1 MFKKTGALS
10 FEPWYKKKLLFLY
23 YLQYKL
29 LKMTTGPSV
38 NEPIKLNAVN
48 VITKVLTGEISF
60 FFRRNMTMSVAFTT
74 MLHVNKIMQ

>member
-1 MFKKTGALS
+1 MEQFLS
-10 FEPWYKKKLLFLY
+10 SLYGTKYISFLY

-38 NEPIKLNAVN
+38 NEPIKHNAVN

-60 FFRRNMTMSVAFTT
+60 FFRTNMTMSVAFTT
-74 MLHVNKIMQ
+74 MLHVNKIIQ